1 MRGTRLGARVNAD
14 CGARVVHS
22 RCGRRRARCARALAV
37 KGDDDGGVG
46 DRAVQGLVWLS
57 TEVLR
62 LFGRN
67 PPPNGLAPSVPVP
80 APSSMAEFVVQLE
93 EDFRRAYF
101 VTGDLADEL
110 YASDCVFA
118 DPTISF
124 QGLEMYKSNLRLLI
138 PFLTAPEIR
147 LKGAIQV
154 VDEVTTPEAGVEQ
167 ATVRAYWTLDTGL
180 KLPWKPR
187 VCVNGITDY
196 SLVGLRIVR
205 HVERWDIDGF
215 EAVLMVL
222 GLYSGS
228 SDRAA

>member
-1 MRGTRLGARVNAD
+1 MKGTGLAARVD
-14 CGARVVHS
+14 CECGGLVVKS
-22 RCGRRRARCARALAV
+22 AGGRRRARWVRAPAV

-46 DRAVQGLVWLS
+46 ARAVQALVSLS
-57 TEVLR
+57 TEALR
-62 LFGRN
+62 LFG
-67 PPPNGLAPSVPVP
+67 PKSPPNELSASISVP
-80 APSSMAEFVVQLE
+80 APSSMAEFLAKLE

-110 YASDCVFA
+110 YVSDCVFA

-124 QGLEMYKSNLRLLI
+124 EGLELYKNNLRLLI

-147 LKGAIQV
+147 LKGSIEV
-154 VDEVTTPEAGVEQ
+154 VDEVANREAGVDQ

-187 VCVNGITDY
+187 VFVNGVTDY
-196 SLVGLRIVR
+196 SLVGLRVVR
-205 HVERWDIDGF
+205 HVERWDIDPR

-222 GLYSGS
+222 GLYDGS
-228 SDRAA
+228 NRNA